1 MRLFVIA
8 LALGLSA
15 CASPKGYV
23 SAPKAPV
30 SLSGFLSTAAL
41 RDEGG
46 ECVLVATYK
55 NGQSTHSRVNRSI
68 CDDARIWVAALG
80 TVKPEAK

>member
-1 MRLFVIA
+1 MRLFVCA

-23 SAPKAPV
+23 SAPTTT

-68 CDDARIWVAALG
+68 CDDARVGIAVLG